1 LRFPKHCRRTSR
13 PSASRREAF
22 NRRPASGTTTIEMRI
37 LLASSEVHPYSKTG
51 GLADMV
57 GALAKALARAGH
69 QVGVVTPLYAGTR
82 ARFPQLKQLDLPLE
96 FPLGTQLV
104 RAGTWSL
111 EPIAGL
117 RVYFVD
123 QSELYDRADL
133 YQESGTD
140 YPDNAERFIF
150 FSKAAAHLAL
160 HLHWEPEVMHIHDWQ
175 TGPGALLVKHQRKLE
190 GQGNGP
196 GVCLTIHNLAYQG
209 LFPAAKYAL
218 TNLPGEYFTPGGVEF
233 YGQLSCL
240 KAGIVSADV
249 VTTVSPR
256 YAREIT
262 TEELGC
268 GLDGLLRQRNSS
280 LIGILNGVD
289 YEEWNTVS
297 DTYLKHPYSAT
308 DLSGKTANKLELQK
322 EFGLPVDPGI
332 PLFGNIG
339 RLAEQK
345 GVEIMLGALEEM
357 VSSRLQFVAV
367 GSGSP
372 AFQRAYQDLARRH
385 PSQIAVRIGFD
396 EALSHRIEAGCDFFL
411 MPSRFEPCGLNQM
424 YGLRYG
430 TIPIV
435 RTTGGLDDTV
445 IDVRE
450 DAGNANGIKFIEYSA
465 TALAK
470 AIRKA
475 LALYEDPDLL
485 PRFRAKAMA
494 ADFSWDRTV
503 AEYVKVYERARA
515 HGPRHRS

>member
-1 LRFPKHCRRTSR
+1 
-13 PSASRREAF
+13 
-22 NRRPASGTTTIEMRI
+22 MRI
-37 LLASSEVHPYSKTG
+37 LLTSSEVHPYSKTG

-69 QVGVVTPLYAGTR
+69 RVGVVTPLYAGIR
-82 ARFPQLKQLDLPLE
+82 ERFPQLKRLDLPLE
-96 FPLGTQLV
+96 FPLGAQQV
-104 RAGTWSL
+104 RAETWSV

-117 RVYFVD
+117 SVYFVD
-123 QSELYDRADL
+123 QPAFYERAGL
-133 YQESGTD
+133 YQENGAD

-160 HLHWEPEVMHIHDWQ
+160 HLPWEVEVLHVHDWQ
-175 TGPGALLVKHQRKLE
+175 TGLAALLVQHQRKMV
-190 GQGNGP
+190 GQGAAP
-196 GVCLTIHNLAYQG
+196 GICLTIHNLAYQG
-209 LFPAAKYAL
+209 LFPATKYSL
-218 TNLPGEYFTPGGVEF
+218 TNLPGDYFTSGGVEF

-262 TEELGC
+262 TEEMGC

-280 LIGILNGVD
+280 LVGILNGVD
-289 YEEWNTVS
+289 YEEWNTIS
-297 DTYLKHPYSAT
+297 DTYLRHPYSAT
-308 DLSGKTANKLELQK
+308 DLSGKLANKLELQQ
-322 EFGLPVDPGI
+322 EFGLPGDPAV

-357 VSSRLQFVAV
+357 LSARLQFVAL
-367 GSGSP
+367 GSGAP
-372 AFQRAYQDLARRH
+372 ALQRAYQDLARRY
-385 PSQIAVRIGFD
+385 PSQVSVRIGFD
-396 EALSHRIEAGCDFFL
+396 EELSHRIEAGCDFFL

-445 IDVRE
+445 IDIRE
-450 DAGNANGIKFIEYSA
+450 DAVKANGIKFSDYSA

-470 AIRKA
+470 SIRKA
-475 LALYEDPDLL
+475 LALYEEKEVFH
-485 PRFRAKAMA
+485 RFRANAMA

-503 AEYVKVYERARA
+503 TEYLRVYERARVA
-515 HGPRHRS
+515 PRIGSQDRG